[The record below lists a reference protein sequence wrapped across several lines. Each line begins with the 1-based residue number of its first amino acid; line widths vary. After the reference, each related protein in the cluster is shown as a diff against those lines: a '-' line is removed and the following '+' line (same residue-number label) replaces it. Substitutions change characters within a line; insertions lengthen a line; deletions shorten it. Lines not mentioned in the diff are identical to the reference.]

1 MRHHTDAVHVA
12 PTRAAALRPLRLG
25 GRLPRVGG
33 LAIESHTR
41 GAALDA
47 HAQARHAAWVSANAL
62 AACGF
67 WVTSEPAPGDAPVWL
82 PDADAPR
89 LLAVLSAVPALPIG
103 ESLPW
108 ATRSVLL
115 VLGVPTARA
124 AAPTGEVRVVVGDPT
139 FAPTRPLLA
148 RVSET
153 ATGYHVSFDPPAST

>member
-1 MRHHTDAVHVA
+1 MRHHVDTVHLG
-12 PTRAAALRPLRLG
+12 RAAALRPLRLG

-33 LAIESHTR
+33 LAIESRAR
-41 GAALDA
+41 GAIGDV
-47 HAQARHAAWVSANAL
+47 HAQARHAAWVGANAL

-67 WVTSEPAPGDAPVWL
+67 WVTADPAPGPAPVWL

-89 LLAVLSAVPALPIG
+89 LLAVLAAAPALPIA

-124 AAPTGEVRVVVGDPT
+124 DGAAAAELRVVVGDPT
-139 FAPTRPLLA
+139 FAPTRPVVA
-148 RVSET
+148 RVTET
-153 ATGYHVSFDPPAST
+153 ATGYHVSFDAPPIA